1 MEGKIVSV
9 RFIQFWRKKLKFLDI
24 HYHARP
30 DLFDRTYSAYD
41 AAKIYAQHKGGV
53 VLKNHLGST
62 AALST
67 ALQEQDL
74 PVFGS
79 IVLNYASGGLN
90 LLSVKRALAHYQFVS
105 KPKLLVHLPT
115 IVPTHHRS
123 RLKRN
128 FSNDYAAF
136 LAQQPT
142 AITCEKGYL
151 RSEVYELITFSADNE
166 IVLSSGHASKDATL
180 YLLDAVAKKGNC
192 RLLLNQP
199 ANPMTGF
206 SAAQLQGLGEHDW
219 LYIEQCALTFYLGY
233 QTKEDML
240 SVLSKVNNVI
250 YSSDL
255 GQLGGTDIPT
265 WLKDSANWFQEAKLS
280 PSQIQTITLDNP
292 LKMLSPTD

>member
-1 MEGKIVSV
+1 MSEC
-9 RFIQFWRKKLKFLDI
+9 FIQFWRKQLKFLDI
-24 HYHARP
+24 HYHVRP

-41 AAKIYAQHKGGV
+41 AAQIYAKHKGGV
-53 VLKNHLGST
+53 VFKNHLGST
-62 AALST
+62 AVLAT
-67 ALQEQDL
+67 VLQDQNL

-79 IVLNYASGGLN
+79 IVLNYASGGLS
-90 LLSVKRALAHYQFVS
+90 LLSVKHALAHYQFNS

-142 AITCEKGYL
+142 AITCENGHLK
-151 RSEVYELITFSADNE
+151 SEIYELITFAADNE

-180 YLLDAVAKKGNC
+180 RLIDAVAKKGNC

-206 SAAQLQGLGEHDW
+206 TAVQLQALGKHDW

-255 GQLGGTDIPT
+255 GQLGGVDITT
-265 WLKDSANWFQEAKLS
+265 WLKDSTNWFQEANLS
-280 PSQIQTITLDNP
+280 PPQVQTITLDNP
-292 LKMLSPTD
+292 LKMLSPTS

>member
-1 MEGKIVSV
+1 MSEY
-9 RFIQFWRKKLKFLDI
+9 FTQFWRKKLNFLDI

-30 DLFDRTYSAYD
+30 DLFNRTYSAYE
-41 AAKIYAQHKGGV
+41 AAQIYAKHKGGV
-53 VLKNHLGST
+53 ILKNHLGST
-62 AALST
+62 AALAT
-67 ALQEQDL
+67 ALQEQNL

-90 LLSVKRALAHYQFVS
+90 ILSVKRALAHYKFASQ
-105 KPKLLVHLPT
+105 PKLLVHLPT
-115 IVPTHHRS
+115 IVPTSHRS

-142 AITCEKGYL
+142 AITCDKGL
-151 RSEVYELITFSADNE
+151 LKLEIYELIAFAADNE

-180 YLLDAVAKKGNC
+180 RLLDAVAKKENC
-192 RLLLNQP
+192 TLLLNQP

-206 SAAQLQGLGEHDW
+206 SAAQLQALGEHDW

-240 SVLSKVNNVI
+240 YVLSKINNVI

-265 WLKDSANWFQEAKLS
+265 WLKDSANWFQEANLS
-280 PSQIQTITLDNP
+280 LSKVQTITLDNP
-292 LKMLSPTD
+292 LKMLAPTG

>member
-1 MEGKIVSV
+1 MSEC
-9 RFIQFWRKKLKFLDI
+9 FIQFWRKRLKFLDI

-30 DLFDRTYSAYD
+30 DLFDRAYSAYEV
-41 AAKIYAQHKGGV
+41 AQIYAQHRGGV

-62 AALST
+62 AALAT
-67 ALQEQDL
+67 VLQDQGL

-79 IVLNYASGGLN
+79 IVLNNASGGLS
-90 LLSVKRALAHYQFVS
+90 LLAVRNALAHYQFDL

-115 IVPTHHRS
+115 IVPTHHQS

-136 LAQQPT
+136 FAQQPT
-142 AITCEKGYL
+142 AITCERGRL
-151 RSEVYELITFSADNE
+151 RTEVYELITFAADNE

-180 YLLDAVAKKGNC
+180 RLLDAVAQKGNC
-192 RLLLNQP
+192 TLLLNQP

-206 SAAQLQGLGEHDW
+206 SAAQLQALGKHDW

-255 GQLGGTDIPT
+255 GQLGGIDIST
-265 WLKDSANWFQEAKLS
+265 WLIDSANWFQEAKLS
-280 PSQIQTITLDNP
+280 PIDIQAVTLDNP
-292 LKMLSPTD
+292 LKMLSPVS